1 MIKYALQIVLRRKL
15 RTFLTSLGV
24 TISVVLLSFI
34 IFGMQGLDNMLTNEF
49 TSRFRPNEI
58 FLTQQQDFGFLSMTE
73 MEENDDEKKEKET
86 LIMNDTFLDE
96 IRNFEGI
103 NEVRG
108 VFVIMNLQIQVENYT
123 KRMENAIISG
133 WDAYSTD
140 PVLGTF
146 IAGDENLEDGC
157 VYISKRVSSF
167 YNEEPEILLNK
178 NVNLSPFLG
187 SMYSLQ
193 VKGTE
198 DKEYTYKICGVF
210 DIGMDRNDLVL
221 TSNDA
226 KKLLADLGGF
236 ESGDEYVKEIG
247 YNQVSISTTDEEMVS
262 AIKEKIENE
271 YGVLALT
278 SDDLLSF
285 LGDITKALTFALLL
299 FAVVSAIVAS
309 VGIINTMIMSIYEQ
323 TREIGI
329 IKAIGSSN
337 FQVLGIFLIQSAF
350 IGFLGGFLG
359 LAIVYSG
366 MYISDPYLVEIL
378 RDNNFNVEQFFHID
392 LGLTIIII
400 LSSIA
405 VGIIAGIYPS
415 IKAAKLDPV
424 KALSFE

>member
-1 MIKYALQIVLRRKL
+1 MIKYALQIVSRRKL

-34 IFGMQGLDNMLTNEF
+34 IFGMQGLDKMLTNEF

-73 MEENDDEKKEKET
+73 MEDDDDEEEEEA

-96 IRNFEGI
+96 IKTIEGVDT
-103 NEVRG
+103 VRG
-108 VFVIMNLQIQVENYT
+108 VFVVMNLQIQVENYT
-123 KRMENAIISG
+123 KKMENAIISG
-133 WDAYSTD
+133 WDAYSAD
-140 PVLGTF
+140 PILGTF
-146 IAGDENLEDGC
+146 VAGDETLEDGC

-167 YNEEPEILLNK
+167 YNEEPEELLNK
-178 NVNLSPFLG
+178 NVTLSAFLG

-193 VKGTE
+193 TKGTE
-198 DKEYTYKICGVF
+198 DKEYTYNICGVF

-226 KKLLADLGGF
+226 KELLADLGGF
-236 ESGDEYVKEIG
+236 DSGDEYTQNIG
-247 YNQVSISTTDEEMVS
+247 YNQVSINATGEEMVPK
-262 AIKEKIENE
+262 IKEQIEDE
-271 YGVLALT
+271 YGILALT

-299 FAVVSAIVAS
+299 FAIVSAIVAS

-337 FQVLGIFLIQSAF
+337 LQVLGIFLIQSAF

-359 LAIVYSG
+359 IHRDVY
-366 MYISDPYLVEIL
+366 
-378 RDNNFNVEQFFHID
+378 F
-392 LGLTIIII
+392 
-400 LSSIA
+400 
-405 VGIIAGIYPS
+405 
-415 IKAAKLDPV
+415 
-424 KALSFE
+424 

>member
-1 MIKYALQIVLRRKL
+1 MIKYALQIVSRRKL

-34 IFGMQGLDNMLTNEF
+34 IFGMQGLDKMLTNEF

-73 MEENDDEKKEKET
+73 MEDDDEEEEEEA

-96 IRNFEGI
+96 IKTIEGVDT
-103 NEVRG
+103 VRG
-108 VFVIMNLQIQVENYT
+108 VFVVMNLQIQVENYT
-123 KRMENAIISG
+123 KKMENAIISG
-133 WDAYSTD
+133 WDAYSAD
-140 PVLGTF
+140 PILGTF
-146 IAGDENLEDGC
+146 VAGDETLEDGC

-167 YNEEPEILLNK
+167 YNEEPEELLNK
-178 NVNLSPFLG
+178 NVTLSAFLG

-193 VKGTE
+193 TKGTE
-198 DKEYTYKICGVF
+198 DKEYTYNICGVF

-226 KKLLADLGGF
+226 KELLADLGGF
-236 ESGDEYVKEIG
+236 DSGDEYTQNIG
-247 YNQVSISTTDEEMVS
+247 YNQVSINATGEEMVPK
-262 AIKEKIENE
+262 IKEQIEDE
-271 YGVLALT
+271 YGILALT

-299 FAVVSAIVAS
+299 FAIVSAIVAS

-337 FQVLGIFLIQSAF
+337 LQVLGIFLIQSAF

-359 LAIVYSG
+359 LAIVYTG

-378 RDNNFNVEQFFHID
+378 RDNNFNIEQFFYID
-392 LGLTIIII
+392 WGLTIIII
-400 LSSIA
+400 ISSIT